1 MSSSSGPNS
10 QSSSWRAQ
18 KATAADLSLLEKL
31 DLIPA
36 LLSVFANTITA
47 IFTGAIRSKD
57 VKPPSFYRYMVLTAL
72 RTLVRRTTVRQQHY
86 FSAPTDDAYAIA
98 CKKRGVQ
105 PHSEILEDGTKAH
118 WVGSSKAEK
127 LILNFHG
134 GGYVVP
140 AAPEFF
146 EFMFRVVDFCKAQG
160 KDVACLM
167 PAYDLAPGRPYPRQL
182 QQAALVLNH
191 VLDKLHYSP
200 QNIVLTGDS
209 AGANL
214 VLSLLSHINHPHP
227 STTLSIPPIKLE
239 GEFKGAV
246 LISPWVSF
254 DNNKDSYKR
263 NKYKDCL
270 NETALKQWSTAF
282 LLSTPESDN
291 YSQPILAPPSWWN
304 GLSISS
310 ILIVSGSDEV
320 LIDGITEFE
329 KKLSEGFGKDKVEF
343 QVVKGEYHDQPSLD
357 IQFGYTKPEDEG
369 KQARIIKEWVSSKL

>member
-1 MSSSSGPNS
+1 
-10 QSSSWRAQ
+10 
-18 KATAADLSLLEKL
+18 
-31 DLIPA
+31 
-36 LLSVFANTITA
+36 
-47 IFTGAIRSKD
+47 
-57 VKPPSFYRYMVLTAL
+57 
-72 RTLVRRTTVRQQHY
+72 
-86 FSAPTDDAYAIA
+86 
-98 CKKRGVQ
+98 
-105 PHSEILEDGTKAH
+105 
-118 WVGSSKAEK
+118 
-127 LILNFHG
+127 
-134 GGYVVP
+134 
-140 AAPEFF
+140 
-146 EFMFRVVDFCKAQG
+146 
-160 KDVACLM
+160 
-167 PAYDLAPGRPYPRQL
+167 
-182 QQAALVLNH
+182 

-246 LISPWVSF
+246 LISPWVDF
-254 DNNKDSYKR
+254 DLSKDSYKR
-263 NKYKDCL
+263 NQYKDCL
-270 NETALKQWSTAF
+270 NKPALKQWSASLPPPALNLKSQINHFSSQTAF
-282 LLSTPESDN
+282 LLSTPESDY
-291 YSQPILAPPSWWN
+291 YSQPILAPPSWWT

-369 KQARIIKEWVSSKL
+369 KQARIIKEWISSKL

>member
-1 MSSSSGPNS
+1 
-10 QSSSWRAQ
+10 
-18 KATAADLSLLEKL
+18 
-31 DLIPA
+31 
-36 LLSVFANTITA
+36 
-47 IFTGAIRSKD
+47 
-57 VKPPSFYRYMVLTAL
+57 MVLPL
-72 RTLVRRTTVRQQHY
+72 PPPPISR
-86 FSAPTDDAYAIA
+86 
-98 CKKRGVQ
+98 
-105 PHSEILEDGTKAH
+105 
-118 WVGSSKAEK
+118 
-127 LILNFHG
+127 
-134 GGYVVP
+134 YVIT
-140 AAPEFF
+140 
-146 EFMFRVVDFCKAQG
+146 QI
-160 KDVACLM
+160 
-167 PAYDLAPGRPYPRQL
+167 DLAPGRPYPRQL

-214 VLSLLSHINHPHP
+214 VLSFLSHINHPHP

-246 LISPWVSF
+246 LISPWVDF
-254 DNNKDSYKR
+254 DNSKDSYKR

-270 NETALKQWSTAF
+270 NETALKQWSVSLSSLPSPPHPLSPLPNPKPPRINPNPFSNPLQTAF

-291 YSQPILAPPSWWN
+291 YSQPILAPPSWWS

-369 KQARIIKEWVSSKL
+369 KQARIIKEWISSTL

>member
-1 MSSSSGPNS
+1 
-10 QSSSWRAQ
+10 
-18 KATAADLSLLEKL
+18 
-31 DLIPA
+31 
-36 LLSVFANTITA
+36 
-47 IFTGAIRSKD
+47 
-57 VKPPSFYRYMVLTAL
+57 
-72 RTLVRRTTVRQQHY
+72 
-86 FSAPTDDAYAIA
+86 
-98 CKKRGVQ
+98 
-105 PHSEILEDGTKAH
+105 
-118 WVGSSKAEK
+118 
-127 LILNFHG
+127 
-134 GGYVVP
+134 
-140 AAPEFF
+140 
-146 EFMFRVVDFCKAQG
+146 
-160 KDVACLM
+160 
-167 PAYDLAPGRPYPRQL
+167 
-182 QQAALVLNH
+182 

-246 LISPWVSF
+246 LISPWVDF
-254 DNNKDSYKR
+254 DLNKDSYKR
-263 NKYKDCL
+263 NQYKDCL
-270 NETALKQWSTAF
+270 NKTALKQWSVSLPPSSIPKSQINPFPSQTAF

-291 YSQPILAPPSWWN
+291 YSQPILAPPSWWS

-310 ILIVSGSDEV
+310 ILIVSGADEV